1 MTDERFDLSPLDP
14 REDAR
19 FERMVGNITER
30 ARFELARRRSA
41 QRQSIVELVAGWA
54 RPALLAAAT
63 VAGISLTLLFTFD
76 RSNAGI
82 VVTGAYMPASEV
94 PAAASGWYE
103 EDRDPT
109 VEDLLV
115 SVSDVGAQG
124 GDQ

>member
-41 QRQSIVELVAGWA
+41 QRQSVVELMAGWA
-54 RPALLAAAT
+54 RPALLTAAT
-63 VAGISLTLLFTFD
+63 IAGISLTLLATFD
-76 RSNAGI
+76 RSNAG
-82 VVTGAYMPASEV
+82 VLVTGAYMPASEV
-94 PAAASGWYE
+94 PPAASGWYE

-115 SVSDVGAQG
+115 SVSDVGVQG
-124 GDQ
+124 DDQ